1 MLTDVFIYIENYIS
15 LVSTH
20 KTIKKGGVQMAKIG
34 YARVSTQDQS
44 LDGQIDT
51 LEEYGCE
58 RIFSEK
64 ASGRKTK
71 RTELD
76 KCLDYLREGDIL
88 VVYKLDRLG
97 RTTKQLIELSQWLDE
112 NSIDLHIIDMNVSTK
127 DAMGK
132 MFFTMMSAFAELEA
146 NLLSER
152 TKKGLEAARA
162 RGEKVEDLHY
172 QIIRKERSNSYMM
185 NKSCL
190 VKKLLNKQE

>member
-1 MLTDVFIYIENYIS
+1 MRVVFICIENQIS
-15 LVSTH
+15 LVSTY
-20 KTIKKGGVQMAKIG
+20 KTIKRGGIQMAKIG

-64 ASGRKTK
+64 ASGCKTK

-76 KCLDYLREGDIL
+76 KCLDYLREGDVL
-88 VVYKLDRLG
+88 VIYKLDRLG

-112 NSIDLHIIDMNVSTK
+112 NNIDLHIIDMNVSTK

-132 MFFTMMSAFAELEA
+132 CSLP
-146 NLLSER
+146 
-152 TKKGLEAARA
+152 
-162 RGEKVEDLHY
+162 
-172 QIIRKERSNSYMM
+172 
-185 NKSCL
+185 
-190 VKKLLNKQE
+190 

>member
-152 TKKGLEAARA
+152 TKKVWKLQEQE
-162 RGEKVEDLHY
+162 GEKVEDLHY

>member
-1 MLTDVFIYIENYIS
+1 M
-15 LVSTH
+15 
-20 KTIKKGGVQMAKIG
+20 
-34 YARVSTQDQS
+34 RVSTQDQS

-88 VVYKLDRLG
+88 VIYKLDRLG
-97 RTTKQLIELSQWLDE
+97 RTTKQLIELSQWLDD

-162 RGEKVEDLHY
+162 RG
-172 QIIRKERSNSYMM
+172 RKGGRPSLPDHKKKKLNFYTM
-185 NKSCL
+185 NKNL
-190 VKKLLNKQE
+190 QAKRLLNKQV

>member
-1 MLTDVFIYIENYIS
+1 
-15 LVSTH
+15 
-20 KTIKKGGVQMAKIG
+20 MAKIG

-71 RTELD
+71 
-76 KCLDYLREGDIL
+76 
-88 VVYKLDRLG
+88 
-97 RTTKQLIELSQWLDE
+97 QLIELSQWLDE

-132 MFFTMMSAFAELEA
+132 RPKRWNTFIT
-146 NLLSER
+146 
-152 TKKGLEAARA
+152 
-162 RGEKVEDLHY
+162 
-172 QIIRKERSNSYMM
+172 
-185 NKSCL
+185 
-190 VKKLLNKQE
+190 

>member
-1 MLTDVFIYIENYIS
+1 
-15 LVSTH
+15 
-20 KTIKKGGVQMAKIG
+20 MAKIG

-76 KCLDYLREGDIL
+76 K
-88 VVYKLDRLG
+88 
-97 RTTKQLIELSQWLDE
+97 WLDD
-112 NSIDLHIIDMNVSTK
+112 NSIDLQIIDMNVSTK

-152 TKKGLEAARA
+152 TKKGLEAARS
-162 RGEKVEDLHY
+162 RGRKGGRPSLPDHKKREIKFLYDEQKLTGEEIAEKTDVSRSTVY
-172 QIIRKERSNSYMM
+172 RII
-185 NKSCL
+185 
-190 VKKLLNKQE
+190 KQK

>member
-1 MLTDVFIYIENYIS
+1 
-15 LVSTH
+15 
-20 KTIKKGGVQMAKIG
+20 MAKIG

-88 VVYKLDRLG
+88 VIYKLDRLG
-97 RTTKQLIELSQWLDE
+97 RTTKQLIELSQWFDE

-127 DAMGK
+127 DALAASSPFLVRSLNK
-132 MFFTMMSAFAELEA
+132 LASSSANALIIVKNILPIASLVDTFISIICKPI
-146 NLLSER
+146 LLS
-152 TKKGLEAARA
+152 
-162 RGEKVEDLHY
+162 
-172 QIIRKERSNSYMM
+172 SNH
-185 NKSCL
+185 
-190 VKKLLNKQE
+190 